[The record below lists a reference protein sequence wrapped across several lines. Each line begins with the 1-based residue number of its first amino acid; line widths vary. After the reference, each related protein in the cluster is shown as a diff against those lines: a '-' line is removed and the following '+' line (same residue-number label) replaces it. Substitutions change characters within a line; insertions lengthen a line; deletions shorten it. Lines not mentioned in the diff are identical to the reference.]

1 MATSGNTS
9 SSGYQGRY
17 IYFEW
22 WTNSISADNN
32 TRTIG
37 YRFTAKGGSSSIYYH
52 HDNVFQLNGDT
63 VYSGSSS
70 EAVTTNDVMA
80 EGTYTINQNNTNKL
94 RVDMDGGI
102 YSYADNINTA
112 QEWTLDD
119 IPRYA
124 TLTSLNV
131 KSKTINSITLS
142 YTTDRNAWLFAKI
155 NDGDWLNNGEPFK
168 SNTTSGEFTIS
179 YKDRAGTQRLDPNT
193 TYKIT
198 VLCRAVSR
206 DSDLDTS
213 KDISVTTYQIAQIS
227 NLGNFNHGDN
237 ANIVITNPSS
247 SSLSLAMKIGNT
259 QILSK
264 SVNAGTNTINFS
276 DKELDNIYKLYG
288 SSNSLTATFIVTT
301 ASKYT
306 NSKTC
311 AITLKR
317 KSKNNKK

>member
-1 MATSGNTS
+1 MATSGDTS

-22 WTNSISADNN
+22 WTNSINVDNN

-102 YSYADNINTA
+102 YSYEDNINTA
-112 QEWTLDD
+112 EEWTLDD
-119 IPRYA
+119 IPRFAKATISLNSRTLNTIKIDYSVDATIDGIWVSKNGGDWQGGYA
-124 TLTSLNV
+124 LTSPINITGLSPNTKYTLKIRV
-131 KSKTINSITLS
+131 KRLDSQLYS
-142 YTTDRNAWLFAKI
+142 
-155 NDGDWLNNGEPFK
+155 E
-168 SNTTSGEFTIS
+168 SNTIE
-179 YKDRAGTQRLDPNT
+179 
-193 TYKIT
+193 
-198 VLCRAVSR
+198 
-206 DSDLDTS
+206 
-213 KDISVTTYQIAQIS
+213 VTTYDIAKIS
-227 NLGNFNHGDN
+227 VLSNFEHGSS
-237 ANIVITNPSS
+237 ANIVITNPSN
-247 SSLSLAMKIGNT
+247 SSLNLVMKIGNT